1 MLDAEGFKH
10 NEQLAWDLCAGSYEK
25 CLTQPFAAFSRRLVE
40 LARLRSGQWVLDV
53 ATGNGLAAFMAA
65 EVVGPEGRVVGI
77 DLSPTMI
84 ELARNRSSA
93 QAPGNVEFLTMDAE
107 RLDFPDGS
115 FDTALCALGLML
127 FPQPEVSLSEMRRV
141 LKAHGTM
148 AISVFGRGSRVA
160 LRALMDPFIPLM
172 PPPPQRG
179 PSIFGF
185 GRSEVLKEAL
195 DQAGFSE
202 ITVEEQTHVLEF
214 ETPGEVWDIPIS
226 LGRLAQMHSRLPEEA
241 RRELRQEVLQI
252 AREEYLTQRGVF
264 ELPFAITYAV
274 AH

>member
-1 MLDAEGFKH
+1 MLDAEAFKE
-10 NEQLAWDLCAGSYEK
+10 NEQLAWDLCAEEYDR
-25 CLTQPFAAFSRRLVE
+25 CLSQPFAAFSRE
-40 LARLRSGQWVLDV
+40 LIGLAGLQRGQRVLDV

-65 EVVGPEGRVVGI
+65 ELVGPDGRVIGI
-77 DLSPTMI
+77 DLSQTMI
-84 ELARNRSSA
+84 ELARRRSMEQRTS
-93 QAPGNVEFLTMDAE
+93 NVEFLTMDAE

-127 FPQPEVSLSEMRRV
+127 FPHPEIALSEMRRV
-141 LKAHGTM
+141 LNRDGTV

-185 GRSEVLKEAL
+185 GRSEALKEIL
-195 DQAGFSE
+195 DRVGFSE

-214 ETPGEVWDIPIS
+214 ETPEQIWDIPLS

-241 RRELRQEVLQI
+241 RQELKEEVFQI
-252 AREEYLTQRGVF
+252 ARERYLGQRGGF

-274 AH
+274 TH

>member
-1 MLDAEGFKH
+1 MLDAEAFKH

-25 CLTQPFAAFSRRLVE
+25 CLTRPFAAFSRGLVE
-40 LARLRSGQWVLDV
+40 LARLRSGQRVLDV
-53 ATGNGLAAFMAA
+53 ATGNGLAAFVAA

-93 QAPGNVEFLTMDAE
+93 QPPSHVEFLTMDAE

-127 FPQPEVSLSEMRRV
+127 FPQPEVALSEMRRV
-141 LKAHGTM
+141 LKADATM

-160 LRALMDPFIPLM
+160 LRALMEPFIPLM

-185 GRSEVLKEAL
+185 GQSEVLKEAL
-195 DQAGFSE
+195 DRAGFSE
-202 ITVEEQTHVLEF
+202 VTVEEQTHVLEF
-214 ETPGEVWDIPIS
+214 ETPGGVWDIPLS

-241 RRELRQEVLQI
+241 RRKLRQEVLEI
-252 AREEYLTQRGVF
+252 AREKYLTQRGVF